1 MRKFV
6 QKNSKK
12 IYWLSLL
19 ATVLLS
25 YGFLL
30 TQVSVGIDDEAYGN
44 YYGGDSLAAQGRV
57 GYILALINILR
68 WRRKERG
75 GLWGVARGAGETGR
89 GKTRSVCGG
98 AGVCLIK
105 ISQAPRRAPLSDSVL
120 SL

>member
-57 GYILALINILR
+57 D
-68 WRRKERG
+68 RKS
-75 GLWGVARGAGETGR
+75 
-89 GKTRSVCGG
+89 TRLNSSHS
-98 AGVCLIK
+98 AK
-105 ISQAPRRAPLSDSVL
+105 SRMPSSA
-120 SL
+120 